1 MVVNTY
7 GIPMNSYQGIVICI
21 SHTSSV
27 DLRTSERWWRRVCS
41 VLVLV
46 LFAFPLPSD
55 CSAPRFS
62 AVPQCKAFGCLKVSD
77 GETDAKS
84 PCFLLQI
91 LLLYP
96 KYKKTCICPIKKDV
110 HTSLSVHCK
119 LNKNLEKI
127 KLHQYF
133 PSFLLCLSMYN

>member
-21 SHTSSV
+21 GHTSSV
-27 DLRTSERWWRRVCS
+27 DLRTSES
-41 VLVLV
+41 LFSFFVLV
-46 LFAFPLPSD
+46 LFAFPLPLPSD
-55 CSAPRFS
+55 CSTPRFS

-91 LLLYP
+91 SLLYP

-110 HTSLSVHCK
+110 HSSLSVHCK
-119 LNKNLEKI
+119 LKKNQEKI